1 MIISVCASCKSDK
14 EDIVNARESTIILH
28 EGITRSIQIDQNTLS
43 VTLKSITP
51 IYMEGLVQDKVY
63 MVFRSYDA
71 KIDVNGEEVVFRT
84 MMTTHDDVRQKLSWE
99 QLVKTYQGIKPY
111 KTFQIGISD
120 IYTEGNPDSGG
131 FYIASLLIR

>member
-51 IYMEGLVQDKVY
+51 LFVEGLGQNNVY

-71 KIDVNGEEVVFRT
+71 IIDINGEEIVFRT